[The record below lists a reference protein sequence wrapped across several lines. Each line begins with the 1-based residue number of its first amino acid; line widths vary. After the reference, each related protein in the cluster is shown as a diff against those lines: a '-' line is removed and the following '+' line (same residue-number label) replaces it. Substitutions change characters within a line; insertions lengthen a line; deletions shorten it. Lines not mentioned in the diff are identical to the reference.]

1 METKTEKILKFSEA
15 TYKKLKKF
23 ANIKQIADKTKFQEW
38 FSYQYK
44 ISKEEDTFLNKLIEK
59 NRFVLSKYNEATL
72 VTKFIAPLLNQV
84 DFNTDEFRDWYQYN
98 ISGEINGWKLT
109 GQADY
114 FVASGFY
121 EPEKPYFFIHEF
133 KPAKSI
139 GSAEEQLVAELIMAM
154 HLNNTTE
161 IKGCYVINKHWEFVI
176 LEKLKNGNYQY
187 YTSNSYD
194 GLNIDDLKKI
204 YTYLQAVKFNY
215 CK

>member
-1 METKTEKILKFSEA
+1 METKTEKILKFSDA
-15 TYKKLKKF
+15 TYEKLQEIVDI
-23 ANIKQIADKTKFQEW
+23 NQIDKPAKFQEW
-38 FSYQYK
+38 FSYKYK
-44 ISKEEDTFLNKLIEK
+44 INKDEEDYLQELISRNKLSLE
-59 NRFVLSKYNEATL
+59 RYNEQTL
-72 VTKFIAPLLNQV
+72 VTKFIAPLLYKVN
-84 DFNTDEFRDWYQYN
+84 FNTDKFRDWYQYKV
-98 ISGEINGWKLT
+98 SAKINGWELSGSPDYIVAT
-109 GQADY
+109 GLK
-114 FVASGFY
+114 SPGI
-121 EPEKPYFFIHEF
+121 PYFFIHEF
-133 KPAKSI
+133 KPLKSLTI
-139 GSAEEQLVAELIMAM
+139 PSEQLVAELLTAM